1 MKRIIL
7 QAVVIGMTLM
17 LSASLSYAG
26 LEPLGGE
33 FQINTTTAGDQG
45 SFSVGT
51 DDNGNFVSAWTSPV
65 SESCDSQDIFFQ
77 LFDSSGNKIGG
88 EIAGPEYV
96 DEAQRSLSV
105 AMDADGDFV
114 IVWAEG
120 TDTSIGPCP
129 PTNPDGDAQGIYAQR
144 YFSDGTPN
152 GSVFQVNTTW
162 QNSQQTPIVAMNA
175 TGDFVIAWY
184 DALSV
189 DNGDVFAQL
198 FDSAG
203 NKVGNEILVNSTT
216 AGTQI
221 QQKVSINDNREF
233 IVVWTGNDSDGDGVY
248 AQRFDSSASPV
259 GGEFQVNQT
268 ETLNQRTP
276 SVFLFN
282 DGSFV
287 ITWADESDGWDILFQ
302 RFDSSGNRVNSE
314 TMAFPDN
321 SNTQIGTEISGNRTS
336 KQFFISWEN
345 NDSDLRGVAG
355 RLFTTTGQAFSSVVQ
370 INSTEFDYQLNQNLA
385 FSISDKIIVVWRD
398 SGSADGDGN
407 GGFGQRYKVTQ
418 DGAIPTLSEAML
430 VLMALLLM
438 LTLIWAISRRS
449 VSTDS

>member
-1 MKRIIL
+1 MKRFIL
-7 QAVVIGMTLM
+7 QAVIIGVALM
-17 LSASLSYAG
+17 LSASVSHAG

-65 SESCDSQDIFFQ
+65 SESCDTQDIFFQ
-77 LFDSSGNKIGG
+77 LFDSSGNKVGG
-88 EIAGPEYV
+88 EISGPEYV
-96 DEAQRSLSV
+96 NEAQRSPNV
-105 AMDADGDFV
+105 AMDADGDFI

-120 TDTSIGPCP
+120 TDTSVGPCP

-162 QNSQQTPIVAMNA
+162 QNSQQTPIVAMNG
-175 TGDFVIAWY
+175 TGDFAVAWY

-216 AGTQI
+216 AGTQM

-233 IVVWTGNDSDGDGVY
+233 IVVWTSNDSDGHGIY

-268 ETLNQRTP
+268 ETLNQRVAGVT
-276 SVFLFN
+276 LFN
-282 DGSFV
+282 DGAFV
-287 ITWADESDGWDILFQ
+287 IAWTDEANGWDVWFQ
-302 RFDSSGNRVNSE
+302 RFDSSGNR
-314 TMAFPDN
+314 A
-321 SNTQIGTEISGNRTS
+321 GTETLAHPANADLQITPHISGNKIS
-336 KQFFISWEN
+336 KRFIITWQI
-345 NDSDLRGVAG
+345 NDSSNWGIAG
-355 RLFTTTGQAFSSVVQ
+355 RLFTPNGYPFSDVIQ
-370 INSTEFDYQLNQNLA
+370 INTTEFDDQY
-385 FSISDKIIVVWRD
+385 
-398 SGSADGDGN
+398 
-407 GGFGQRYKVTQ
+407 
-418 DGAIPTLSEAML
+418 
-430 VLMALLLM
+430 
-438 LTLIWAISRRS
+438 
-449 VSTDS
+449 